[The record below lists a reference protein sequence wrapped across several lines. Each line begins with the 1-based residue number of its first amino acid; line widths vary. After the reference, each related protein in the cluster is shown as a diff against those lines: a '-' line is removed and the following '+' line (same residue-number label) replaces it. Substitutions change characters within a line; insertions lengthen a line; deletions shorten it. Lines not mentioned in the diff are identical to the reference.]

1 MLSFG
6 QEGEYVGML
15 NKALGVAVNDRDQ
28 IALTELFNHRVSVF
42 GSNGTHLRSF
52 GGEGERNGEFNQPS
66 GIAFDSHAN
75 SDRREF
81 LILSRGKRE
90 NRKQSAI
97 RL

>member
-1 MLSFG
+1 
-6 QEGEYVGML
+6 ML
-15 NKALGVAVNDRDQ
+15 NGPWGVAVNDRDQ

-42 GSNGTHLRSF
+42 RSDRGTNLRSF
-52 GGEGERNGEFNQPS
+52 GGEGERNGESNQPS

-75 SDRREF
+75 SERSEF

>member
-1 MLSFG
+1 
-6 QEGEYVGML
+6 ML

-66 GIAFDSHAN
+66 GIAFDSMPISSEAN
-75 SDRREF
+75 F
-81 LILSRGKRE
+81 
-90 NRKQSAI
+90 
-97 RL
+97 

>member
-1 MLSFG
+1 
-6 QEGEYVGML
+6 ML
-15 NKALGVAVNDRDQ
+15 NGPWGVAVNDRDQ

-42 GSNGTHLRSF
+42 RSDGTHLRSF
-52 GGEGERNGEFNQPS
+52 GGGGGDERKGEFNQPS

-75 SDRREF
+75 SERSKF
-81 LILSRGKRE
+81 LILSREKRG